1 MDIEEFKDF
10 WSGDYAEATKYQC
23 GEITVGIKALV
34 VLDSEENHTKFIVE
48 LQDLLH
54 KYAI

>member
-1 MDIEEFKDF
+1 MELDEFKTM
-10 WSGDYAEATKYQC
+10 WSGDYEEVFKYC
-23 GEITVGIKALV
+23 EGEVTIGIKALV
-34 VLDSEENHTKFIVE
+34 VVSGNENHTKFIEE

>member
-1 MDIEEFKDF
+1 MDIEEFKNL
-10 WSGDYAEATKYQC
+10 WSGDYAEATKYQY

-34 VLDSEENHTKFIVE
+34 VLDSEENHTKFIEE

>member
-1 MDIEEFKDF
+1 MEMNEFKTF
-10 WSGDYAEATKYQC
+10 WSGDYAEVTEYKN

-34 VLDSEENHTKFIVE
+34 VLDSEESHNNFIIE
-48 LQDLLH
+48 LQNLLK